1 MNEVVHTSPTIG
13 SNVEEV
19 TCQDI
24 IIISFNTQQVVWN
37 NIHFVMWDL
46 GGQES
51 LRTAWNTYYSNT
63 EFIILV
69 MAIGYLS
76 NHLYTHLKHL
86 FL

>member
-1 MNEVVHTSPTIG
+1 
-13 SNVEEV
+13 
-19 TCQDI
+19 
-24 IIISFNTQQVVWN
+24 
-37 NIHFVMWDL
+37 MWDL

-69 MAIGYLS
+69 MAIGYIY
-76 NHLYTHLKHL
+76 NHLYTHLKQL